1 MMEFFVSL
9 EPPVLAPHASYTRRS
24 RGIGSRII
32 DASEVEGFTALY
44 TCAATTAV
52 LFEPFVAGP
61 SLGYGYI
68 KLEGSA
74 YNVCLGPVY
83 ERSDELNGFPVGQSY
98 SISHRI
104 RKFIPAVWIDCVVAG
119 MSSISY
125 LFCFNG

>member
-9 EPPVLAPHASYTRRS
+9 EPPVLAPQARYTRRS
-24 RGIGSRII
+24 GVIGSRII
-32 DASEVEGFTALY
+32 DTSEVEGFAALY

-52 LFEPFVAGP
+52 LFGSFVAGP
-61 SLGYGYI
+61 SLAYGYT

-83 ERSDELNGFPVGQSY
+83 ERSDELNGLPVGQSN

-104 RKFIPAVWIDCVVAG
+104 RKFIPAVGIDCVVA
-119 MSSISY
+119 
-125 LFCFNG
+125 